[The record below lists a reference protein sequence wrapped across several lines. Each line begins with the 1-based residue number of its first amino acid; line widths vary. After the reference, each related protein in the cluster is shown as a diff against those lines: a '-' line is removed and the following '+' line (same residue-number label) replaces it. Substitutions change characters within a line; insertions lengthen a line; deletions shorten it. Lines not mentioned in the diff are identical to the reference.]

1 MSVTESEPDL
11 RLVGAEDPWTPA
23 WRSAA
28 ETARQEVTKENR
40 SAYRNQS
47 LDPTDPRWV
56 LAVRTHSQLQGT
68 TLTYE
73 RRQRVMRTA
82 EQLGVRPFDAN
93 IIIAIVQDHARRG
106 VKLSYAVGTLA
117 LLGPPG
123 SNRSTATELVR
134 WLAAAAAGL
143 TGSALLIWWLT
154 SV

>member
-1 MSVTESEPDL
+1 MSITESKTDL
-11 RLVGAEDPWTPA
+11 RLVGVEDPWTST

-28 ETARQEVTKENR
+28 DTAIADVTEENR
-40 SAYRNQS
+40 NAYRNQS

-56 LAVRTHSQLQGT
+56 LAVRTNSQLQGT

-106 VKLSYAVGTLA
+106 VKLSFAAGTLS

>member
-1 MSVTESEPDL
+1 MSITDSKTDL
-11 RLVGAEDPWTPA
+11 RLVGVEDPWTST

-28 ETARQEVTKENR
+28 DTAIADVTEENR
-40 SAYRNQS
+40 NAYRNQS

-73 RRQRVMRTA
+73 RRQRLMRTA

-106 VKLSYAVGTLA
+106 VTLSYAAGTLA
-117 LLGPPG
+117 LLGPTG
-123 SNRSTATELVR
+123 SNRSTASELVR
-134 WLAAAAAGL
+134 WFAAAAAGL